1 MNKKRKISLFI
12 ISLIFIINIFSV
24 RISAEND
31 YPYRNCCKGKHS
43 DDVSPYG
50 SYYRQ
55 CTDFVSWRLNSRN
68 GIPFTCYYGGISWG
82 NASNWG
88 NAAKQLGIPVN
99 STPAIGAVAWFK
111 AGHVAWVEDVD
122 GKYVTIEE
130 YNADYGGC
138 NYSRRTIKSSTVSGF
153 IHLKDIKYSIDISGT
168 LDSQPYKD
176 TKEFATFD
184 IIINGKKVADNVCSY
199 HGEFAPKT
207 EYSITDIKPVGC
219 SKYLN
224 SIGKLSGKLTSDQSV
239 TLSFKTEH
247 SYKVTSITDPT
258 CVKDGEKI
266 FTCSVCKTSKVE
278 ILHAFGHSLILDKS
292 TVEDSF
298 TGNLICSTCSTIIE
312 QSTEI
317 PSGALKGDTNNDGI
331 ISVIDAKQ
339 ILQNITKAKELSVL
353 NYYLA
358 DINDDGKVSI
368 IDAKKVIISIS
379 VSVR

>member
-1 MNKKRKISLFI
+1 MKKKRKTILFI
-12 ISLIFIINIFSV
+12 IFLILIINILSV
-24 RISAEND
+24 CVYAEND

-43 DDVSPYG
+43 DDISPYG

-68 GIPFTCYYGGISWG
+68 GIPFTINYGGVFWG

-138 NYSRRTIKSSTVSGF
+138 NYSRRTVKTNTVSGF
-153 IHLKDIKYSIDISGT
+153 IHLKDIKYSIDISGV
-168 LDSQPYKD
+168 LDSQAYTD
-176 TKEFATFD
+176 TKGFATFD
-184 IIINGKKVADNVCSY
+184 IIINGKKIADNVCSY
-199 HGEFAPKT
+199 RGEFAPET
-207 EYSITDIKPVGC
+207 EYSISDIKPVGC
-219 SKYLN
+219 AKYLYSVGELN
-224 SIGKLSGKLTSDQSV
+224 GKLTSNQSI

-247 SYKVTSITDPT
+247 SYRVTSITEPT
-258 CVKDGEKI
+258 CENDGEKVL
-266 FTCSVCKTSKVE
+266 TCNVCKASKVE
-278 ILHAFGHSLILDKS
+278 ILHAFGHSPILDKS
-292 TVEDSF
+292 TIEDSF
-298 TGNLICSTCSTIIE
+298 TGNLICSTCGTVIE
-312 QSTEI
+312 PGTEI
-317 PSGALKGDTNNDGI
+317 PSGTLKGDTNNDGI

-339 ILQNITKAKELSVL
+339 ILQSITKAKELSVL

-368 IDAKKVIISIS
+368 IDAKKVILSIS
-379 VSVR
+379 ENV